1 MEFSAKYPARLNQH
15 LVSRKKQ
22 FYAINSDLKEY
33 LRRYR
38 RVKTRGVRYQDL
50 SRYVESVPLYD
61 EDGNDTLW
69 ASLIYQPNEQ
79 REIDHDLV
87 VTYADLRG
95 HGDLSIIQH
104 LYVDRVDVC
113 LYGNTLPYRVRIVN
127 ALNENFDYY
136 YVKRTDANRIYGLE
150 LEHLLSPSRIQ
161 YFVRDDTIIED
172 HIVGVPGDV
181 FLSSSMPKN
190 RFDLVRLA
198 KQFVKF
204 DTRCLLQLLGDMHAG
219 NFVVDVTRDFEKH
232 HYRFRPIDFDQQ
244 SHHRNIDVYRPQAY
258 ERNALFVDAVRNVL
272 PPAAIA
278 QYRKEERALMRHRV
292 NVSDGRV
299 HALLE
304 VMKKDHI
311 ADSNHVQT
319 LAKSLSG
326 YHGDERFTDCMYM
339 GELVYNSIMRLDYR
353 PTGQEVRILVDD
365 AADDVI
371 IEEKDSD
378 DAPAQSE
385 LKVHDP
391 HTRSLNL
398 GE

>member
-1 MEFSAKYPARLNQH
+1 MEFPDSSPARLNQH
-15 LVSRKKQ
+15 LVSRKKE
-22 FYAINSDLKEY
+22 FYPLTKDLKQY
-33 LRRYR
+33 LGRYR
-38 RVKTRGVRYQDL
+38 RLKSRGVRYLDL

-61 EDGNDTLW
+61 EDGKDTLW
-69 ASLIYQPNEQ
+69 ASVIYQPNEQ

-104 LYVDRVDVC
+104 LYVDRVDLC

-161 YFVRDDTIIED
+161 YYVRDETIIED

-181 FLSSSMPKN
+181 FLQSAMPKN

-204 DTRCLLQLLGDMHAG
+204 DTRCLFQLLGDMHAG

-244 SHHRNIDVYRPQAY
+244 SHHRKIEVYRPQAY
-258 ERNALFVDAVRNVL
+258 DRNALFVDAVRDVL
-272 PPAAIA
+272 PPASIA

-311 ADSNHVQT
+311 AEPKHVSI
-319 LAKSLSG
+319 LANSLG
-326 YHGDERFTDCMYM
+326 AFHGDEQFYGCSYM

-353 PTGQEVRILVDD
+353 PTDEEVRLLVDD
-365 AADDVI
+365 DTD
-371 IEEKDSD
+371 EDY
-378 DAPAQSE
+378 
-385 LKVHDP
+385 
-391 HTRSLNL
+391 
-398 GE
+398 

>member
-1 MEFSAKYPARLNQH
+1 VRLDQH
-15 LVSRKKQ
+15 LVSRKKE
-22 FYAINSDLKEY
+22 FYSLNDDLKEY
-33 LRRYR
+33 LNRYR
-38 RVKTRGVRYQDL
+38 RLKGRGVRYQDL

-61 EDGNDTLW
+61 EDSNDTLW

-104 LYVDRVDVC
+104 LYVDRVDLC
-113 LYGNTLPYRVRIVN
+113 LYGNTLPYRIRIVN
-127 ALNENFDYY
+127 ALNENVDYY

-161 YFVRDDTIIED
+161 YFVRDDTTIEE

-181 FLSSSMPKN
+181 FLSTAMPQN

-204 DTRCLLQLLGDMHAG
+204 DTRCLLQLLGDMHTG

-244 SHHRNIDVYRPQAY
+244 SHHRNIEVYRPQSY
-258 ERNALFVDAVRNVL
+258 EANTPFVNAVKKVL
-272 PPAAIA
+272 PPASIA
-278 QYRKEERALMRHRV
+278 QYRKEERALVTHRV
-292 NVSDGRV
+292 RVSDGRV

-304 VMKKDHI
+304 VMRKDHI
-311 ADSNHVQT
+311 ADPKHVLT
-319 LAKSLSG
+319 LAERLRSF
-326 YHGDERFTDCMYM
+326 HGDDRFIACTRM
-339 GELVYNSIMRLDYR
+339 GELVYNSIMRLDHR
-353 PTGQEVRILVDD
+353 PTSQEIRILVDD
-365 AADDVI
+365 AA
-371 IEEKDSD
+371 
-378 DAPAQSE
+378 
-385 LKVHDP
+385 
-391 HTRSLNL
+391 
-398 GE
+398 GEDY

>member
-1 MEFSAKYPARLNQH
+1 LKLTSELKDLIIAMEFSDSSPARFNRH
-15 LVSRKKQ
+15 LVSRKKE
-22 FYAINSDLKEY
+22 FYALTKDLKEY
-33 LRRYR
+33 LQRYR
-38 RVKTRGVRYQDL
+38 RVKNRGVRYQDL

-61 EDGNDTLW
+61 EDGRDTLW
-69 ASLIYQPNEQ
+69 ASVIYQPNEQ

-104 LYVDRVDVC
+104 LYVDRVDLC

-136 YVKRTDANRIYGLE
+136 YVKRSDANRIYGLE

-161 YFVRDDTIIED
+161 YFVRDETIIED

-181 FLSSSMPKN
+181 FLESSMPKN

-204 DTRCLLQLLGDMHAG
+204 DTRCLFQLLGDMHAG

-244 SHHRNIDVYRPQAY
+244 SHHRNIEVYRPQAY
-258 ERNALFVDAVRNVL
+258 ERNFLFVDAVRDVL
-272 PPAAIA
+272 PPASIA

-299 HALLE
+299 QALLE

-311 ADSNHVQT
+311 ADSKHVGL
-319 LAKSLSG
+319 LASSLG
-326 YHGDERFTDCMYM
+326 AFHGDDRFHGCRFM
-339 GELVYNSIMRLDYR
+339 GELVYNSIMSLSYR
-353 PTGQEVRILVDD
+353 PTDEEVRLLVDD
-365 AADDVI
+365 A
-371 IEEKDSD
+371 SD
-378 DAPAQSE
+378 EDY
-385 LKVHDP
+385 
-391 HTRSLNL
+391 
-398 GE
+398 